1 MKFIE
6 GKRKKLVAGIIL
18 LLLVCAGVWLL
29 AGGSGYMSADV
40 TSSNGSRYAVE
51 LPSSMKPANI
61 NDNASLQYEDEA
73 RGLYV
78 VVIDESKAKIISFG
92 LDYDLDT
99 YMKIASRTL
108 DSAGLYVNKPVTV
121 NGFKALQTEIKGKSK
136 GKEVIY
142 KLTCLESPKFFYQ
155 VLLRS
160 EASGYESN
168 SSDMD
173 KITNSFREVDAGF
186 VNDTTVVK
194 K

>member
-1 MKFIE
+1 M
-6 GKRKKLVAGIIL
+6 AGIIL
-18 LLLVCAGVWLL
+18 LLLVCVGTWLL

-40 TSSNGSRYAVE
+40 TSSNGSRYALE
-51 LPSSMKPANI
+51 IPSSMKPANI

-121 NGFKALQTEIKGKSK
+121 NGYKALQTEIKGKSK
-136 GKEVIY
+136 GQDVVY

-155 VLLRS
+155 VLVRS
-160 EASGYESN
+160 EASKFDSN
-168 SSDMD
+168 NRDME
-173 KITNSFREVDAGF
+173 KITNSFKEVDAGF
-186 VNDTTVVK
+186 VNDTVGK
-194 K
+194 